1 VSKAA
6 EARKLLIE
14 GMSVA
19 DVSRATGAHYSQVHG
34 IMKKLKE
41 SNELTTE
48 ATRARGARTD
58 AAPKAQQPRNV
69 RAGSSSTNRGA
80 RQADRVAPAPA
91 VGPAPDSL
99 PAEWLI
105 RPDDEDAGECAECGV
120 PLVERS
126 IAYNGRDYGRALVH
140 TFRSRGVLPTP
151 EQLKSVERHSA
162 RRKDER
168 EVKAADAKLGK
179 RRVTTPIKPMAQAP
193 VVGPARRSTLKAKP
207 RNV

>member
-1 VSKAA
+1 MSKAA

-41 SNELTTE
+41 SNELTTT
-48 ATRARGARTD
+48 ATRERGTRAE

-69 RAGSSSTNRGA
+69 RAGSSRK
-80 RQADRVAPAPA
+80 VAPAPA
-91 VGPAPDSL
+91 AGAGDDRAPDSL

-105 RPDDEDAGECAECGV
+105 RPDDEDAGPCGECGL
-120 PLVERS
+120 PLVERTVT
-126 IAYNGRDYGRALVH
+126 YGGRDYGRALIH

-151 EQLKSVERHSA
+151 EQLRDTERHTA
-162 RRKDER
+162 RRADAR
-168 EVKAADAKLGK
+168 KASEADAKLGK
-179 RRVTTPIKPMAQAP
+179 RRVTTPVKPMAQAP
-193 VVGPARRSTLKAKP
+193 AKIVGPARRSALKAKP
-207 RNV
+207 R